1 MRHGGHRL
9 AAALAVSAAGLGCG
23 DPTSAQEPGRY
34 RTMRDEMV
42 KRQIQARGV
51 SDERVLDAV
60 SRVPRHRF
68 VPAEAE
74 SSAYADHP
82 LSIGHAQTI
91 SQPYIVAL
99 MSELLELDGS
109 ETVLEIGTG
118 SGYQAA
124 VLAELAA
131 RVFSIEIVDALAA
144 GSRALLG
151 SLGYANIQIRAG
163 DGYHGWPE
171 HAPFDAI
178 ILTAA
183 PPEVPAPL
191 FDQLAEGGR
200 LVAPVGEDRQ
210 DLVRYRKVDGR
221 IESEDVIPVR
231 FVPMTGEAQRR

>member
-1 MRHGGHRL
+1 
-9 AAALAVSAAGLGCG
+9 
-23 DPTSAQEPGRY
+23 
-34 RTMRDEMV
+34 
-42 KRQIQARGV
+42 
-51 SDERVLDAV
+51 
-60 SRVPRHRF
+60 
-68 VPAEAE
+68 EAE